1 MVHSYSGHEDIDMLG
16 TCTGSGVAACG
27 TPAVAVSPGSG
38 VEVTVVPRSYL
49 SVKSPVKVQV

>member
-1 MVHSYSGHEDIDMLG
+1 MVHSYSGQEEVG
-16 TCTGSGVAACG
+16 TLVTCIGSGVAACG